1 MRLREKPPSDE
12 RGGMGGVGDGAGRA
26 GETGATSRRR
36 VRNMRMQAEELFAC
50 GKVHHGLS
58 PDDGADVIW
67 TMNSSESS
75 ARLVFAGSWEPER
88 CDTWLADA
96 WKQLLLRDEGS
107 PDQ

>member
-12 RGGMGGVGDGAGRA
+12 RGGMGGVGDRAGRA
-26 GETGATSRRR
+26 SETGATSRRG

-50 GKVHHGLS
+50 EKVRHGLS
-58 PDDGADVIW
+58 ADDMADVAW

-75 ARLVFAGSWEPER
+75 ARLVFEGNWEPER